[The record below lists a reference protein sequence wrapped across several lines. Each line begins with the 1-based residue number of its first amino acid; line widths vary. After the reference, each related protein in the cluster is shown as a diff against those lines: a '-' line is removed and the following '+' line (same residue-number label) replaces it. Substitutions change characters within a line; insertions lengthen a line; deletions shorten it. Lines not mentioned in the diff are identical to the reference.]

1 MDNLLTTAIQNM
13 QKRLQ
18 KLSLKEKA
26 SADSLVAEDFA
37 VDSKGLLAIDELD
50 SLFTSIV
57 GCETIKRKMSEMRN
71 LILGAKK
78 DGKDPKKYLDFN
90 FLFIGPP
97 G

>member
-1 MDNLLTTAIQNM
+1 M
-13 QKRLQ
+13 QKRVRNVPP
-18 KLSLKEKA
+18 E
-26 SADSLVAEDFA
+26 DRNSLVAEDFA

-78 DGKDPKKYLDFN
+78 DE
-90 FLFIGPP
+90 
-97 G
+97 